1 MSPACVRMDVDVDT
15 LEFRGRVGTYKT
27 RLSSGKKQKIA
38 ASCGQV
44 QPPSRRSSSLIR
56 AGKNGTAGAQDRITG
71 SYRNSKVLLS
81 SPNSDRVLPF
91 SLLHRDTLRRKRFLR
106 KTFFLRLFYEFSND
120 TTNRRVI
127 AETLPKVFSSFFFVD
142 PNERSGRSIEELRF
156 AITRKDFLARADV
169 ALSKEPPSREDG
181 DQYCNPQEQNQLEA
195 CSFEEKKNRHLGCL
209 HPVGHF
215 RHARRHVALL
225 PPAVVLLA
233 TSPFLDDP

>member
-15 LEFRGRVGTYKT
+15 LEFRGRV
-27 RLSSGKKQKIA
+27 
-38 ASCGQV
+38 
-44 QPPSRRSSSLIR
+44 
-56 AGKNGTAGAQDRITG
+56 
-71 SYRNSKVLLS
+71 
-81 SPNSDRVLPF
+81 
-91 SLLHRDTLRRKRFLR
+91 
-106 KTFFLRLFYEFSND
+106 
-120 TTNRRVI
+120 
-127 AETLPKVFSSFFFVD
+127 
-142 PNERSGRSIEELRF
+142 
-156 AITRKDFLARADV
+156 
-169 ALSKEPPSREDG
+169 EPPSREDG

>member
-15 LEFRGRVGTYKT
+15 LEFRGRVGT
-27 RLSSGKKQKIA
+27 GKKQKIA

-81 SPNSDRVLPF
+81 SPNSD
-91 SLLHRDTLRRKRFLR
+91 H
-106 KTFFLRLFYEFSND
+106 
-120 TTNRRVI
+120 
-127 AETLPKVFSSFFFVD
+127 

-169 ALSKEPPSREDG
+169 ALSK
-181 DQYCNPQEQNQLEA
+181 EQNQLEA